1 MDNNLLDLKKGEEA
15 EVVAF
20 DGGRM
25 MARRLE
31 GMGIRPGKRISR
43 ISSQFMGGPVVVS
56 VDGRQTAIGR
66 GMASQVRVR
75 ALEEDNTE

>member
-1 MDNNLLDLKKGEEA
+1 MHNNLLDLKKGEKA

-20 DGGRM
+20 EGGRM

-31 GMGIRPGKRISR
+31 GMGIRPGKGISR
-43 ISSQFMGGPVVVS
+43 ISSQLMGGPVVVS

-66 GMASQVRVR
+66 GMAAMVKVR
-75 ALEEDNTE
+75 AVEGENTA